1 MDKDQGPMG
10 SKGPMVVIRD
20 KDPMVVVVVVV
31 RAKEETAMDNK
42 DLTAAREE
50 EVVVVAAAAMED
62 GVKVKVVVRVGGM
75 DVTKE
80 TVQKEV
86 ATEAEAVVA
95 MTVAV
100 MTAVVD
106 MSAVDTTVAEEVD
119 LLVWEVVTVVASKI
133 TVALETTAQG
143 MNQLGSRTTLTTTPF
158 LSRDWEKM
166 SQFRKS
172 AISSSKLESSR

>member
-20 KDPMVVVVVVV
+20 KDPMVVVVVV

>member
-1 MDKDQGPMG
+1 M
-10 SKGPMVVIRD
+10 
-20 KDPMVVVVVVV
+20 
-31 RAKEETAMDNK
+31 
-42 DLTAAREE
+42 
-50 EVVVVAAAAMED
+50 
-62 GVKVKVVVRVGGM
+62 VRVGGM

-119 LLVWEVVTVVASKI
+119 LLVWGKLHSATAPKVLLFTVKY
-133 TVALETTAQG
+133 ET
-143 MNQLGSRTTLTTTPF
+143 
-158 LSRDWEKM
+158 
-166 SQFRKS
+166 
-172 AISSSKLESSR
+172 